1 MRPPRILFVYQFLT
15 LGGVEVVM
23 QTRLKELGRR
33 GIQARMLFLAESR
46 GGEAIFEKM
55 GDQVAVHTS
64 VTEIEKYL
72 RDFNPDWISTIDTPE
87 IIPIARRA
95 VPEARIAYEV
105 HTPYSAYYDLV
116 LDRDLLD
123 GVSGILVPSQS
134 QKEFIALRLAR
145 PLPIE
150 VVPNSTP
157 KEFFQTPQSA
167 LEAKPAK
174 RNIVMWVGRLDE
186 LKNWRGFI
194 QLAARVRKRIES
206 EFWIVGG
213 LHNHE
218 ESNLL
223 EAVQTAGLMD
233 SFRWLPAVPYE
244 DMPRLY
250 SFVGASGGCLVS
262 TSWGESFGMAAL
274 EAMASRCP
282 VIASDVVGLRDI
294 VRPGE
299 TGWLYPS
306 MDLDRA
312 CDFVLE
318 ALQDQSAREKLVENA
333 ELEARKLTPALTVDR
348 LLGLFADWSAIASN
362 AETFSSERKKLVDKL
377 KRNAE
382 SQAARL
388 DSLSRRLEERE
399 QATRELTEQLAEKG
413 KLVESLAAQVFEKA
427 KPRIDPCLVLLLP
440 AGNEEARSVIRTTA
454 FWRASLVVAVSESG
468 PAVLELDPSL
478 REVTLLSLSDDS
490 FGSFLRLAA
499 GTIAEGAPAS
509 ADVVVVDA
517 TRFDIKTALA
527 VIKSSRD
534 ENPEA
539 AIVSAI
545 DFTSENVSQ
554 RASLGFDLGASWIE
568 RELWDEVM
576 PRLASRETVSECNS
590 EFADAAQQ
598 RSRAVVLAPISPLSH
613 PLSIS
618 QEERSSL
625 GDAVSRQ
632 QQLLLRRVGESKG
645 AVIFLPSMAWDS
657 DFVQRPHHL
666 ARQFARLGYVSI
678 YHSTS
683 LRDALIGFREI
694 EPNLYIFFG
703 PEAFLN
709 AIPDSVIWAFTYNYA
724 LSDSYPDS
732 ARIVYDLIDDIE
744 VFPGDVSE
752 LEEKHSRALREADV
766 VATVSR
772 RLVEQISHLRPD
784 AIYLP
789 NAVEA
794 ERFAD
799 DSSAVPNDPDIAA
812 LLKEGK
818 PIAGYYGV
826 LADWVD
832 YELVGSLAR
841 SRPDWNFLLIGSA
854 YDNSFQERGRRL
866 LDHANVRC
874 IGSRPY
880 EALAGYLRLFDVA
893 LIPFVINNVTLSAS
907 PLKLY
912 EYFAGGK
919 PVISTAIPECES
931 MPEVQIARTAE
942 EFSQSLDP
950 VKAKGLDKGFQK
962 RVRALAKENSWFAR
976 AQTVIEVLKRNAAD
990 GTTDRRRPS
999 SDESIRERN
1008 APAPPAVV
1016 GEQMVQLL
1024 SMKLAETQKIISDRE
1039 SGISWLLTHL
1049 TELEKTIA
1057 TRDETVERISAR
1069 LTEHEQREQAFK
1081 TQQVEADTL
1090 RSKLAT
1096 AEETVRVR
1104 DEAIA
1109 WLQTELEESNKR
1121 GAALTALNESL
1132 TAKLIKWE
1140 SVLETL
1146 TGELADQRER
1156 AAALS
1161 AELADQRERAA
1172 ALSVELADQ
1181 RERAA
1186 ALSAELARYRERA
1199 DGLSAEVAHQQ
1210 KLARSLEA
1218 RLAENDKRLRHYAGR
1233 TDKQEEIIKQRDE
1246 GIAWLRG
1253 ELEESGKKNQRLAGS
1268 NNFLKMRLEKDEAAI
1283 QNLQQ
1288 HLSATD
1294 LELAR
1299 IKRSLGWRLLS
1310 RYGKIK
1316 YRYLLPLYRA
1326 LNLFP
1331 YELEP
1336 LVEQRALSSLPT
1348 QITFDESAVS
1358 FAETATV
1365 KQPLEG
1371 AATGRIEEH
1380 HTLRI
1385 EAREVFEAGEKL
1397 DFYESVTLLP
1407 RLRQEEIAAILD
1419 KRPPAEPLHRQDVI
1433 CFSIIDWEF
1442 RYQRPQQVM
1451 SQFAAHGHRIF
1462 YISTSRFLSPDA
1474 APRVAVKRIKENV
1487 YEVHLAALRIPDVY
1501 GEVIDGDNK
1510 AALLDSL
1517 DELRRTH
1524 RINDAIGYTMIA
1536 SWGGVALD
1544 AKRLWGWRTI
1554 YDCMDEWENFPGVK
1568 RDLLDM
1574 EQRLVQDC
1582 DLLVV
1587 TAQRLWEK
1595 WEPYERTMVLA
1606 RNGVDI
1612 EFYDGHCHPNS
1623 ILPEIKHPVIGYY
1636 GAIADW
1642 FDLELMTHAA
1652 KARPEYTFVLLGG
1665 VFNLDVSELESLP
1678 NVRLLGQQPYETM
1691 PQYLYHFDVCMIP
1704 FKINPITEATDP
1716 VKLYEYLSAGKP
1728 VVSVALSEVEDYGEY
1743 LYIARDNDDFVA
1755 KLDAAVEEDN
1765 REMVSRRRKFA
1776 EQHTWKQRY
1785 KTIEAGITLV
1795 TPRVSIIIVSY
1806 NNLVLNKL
1814 CLESLIRNTEY
1825 PNYEIIVVD
1834 NASKDG
1840 TPAYLRY
1847 MNARFPNISIIL
1859 NDGNNG
1865 FARANNQGIAR
1876 SSGDYIVLLN
1886 NDTIVPPGWL
1896 SRLLRHLENGEIG
1909 MIGPLTNFVG
1919 NEAKLEVDY
1928 QTWGEMEA
1936 FAARHVW
1943 EHDGESADI
1952 YMLAMFCVAFKRDTY
1967 DEIGPL
1973 DEQFGLGMFE
1983 DDDYAQRMKAKG
1995 YRVMCAADAFVHHFG
2010 QAAFKKLI
2018 EDGRYNPLFDE
2029 NRSYFETKWNVEWV
2043 PHVHK
2048 RLKFE
2053 RMRHAALERQAV
2065 GKKR

>member
-23 QTRLKELGRR
+23 QTRLKELARR
-33 GIQARMLFLAESR
+33 GIQARMLFLAESN
-46 GGEAIFEKM
+46 GGESIFEKM
-55 GDQVAVHTS
+55 GDQVAVRTS
-64 VTEIEKYL
+64 PAEIEKYL
-72 RDFNPDWISTIDTPE
+72 NDFKPDWISTIDTPE
-87 IIPIARRA
+87 IIPIARRT
-95 VPEARIAYEV
+95 VPDAKLAYEV
-105 HTPYSAYYDLV
+105 HTPYSAFYDLV

-123 GVSGILVPSQS
+123 GVSGIIVPSQS

-150 VVPNSTP
+150 VVPNSIP
-157 KEFFQTPQSA
+157 KEFFQTPQRN
-167 LEAKPAK
+167 LQK

-194 QLAARVRKRIES
+194 QLAARVRESIEA

-218 ESNLL
+218 DANLF
-223 EAVQTAGLMD
+223 EAIQKADLMD
-233 SFRWLPAVPYE
+233 SIRWLPAVNYE
-244 DMPRLY
+244 AMPRLY

-318 ALQDQSAREKLVENA
+318 ALQDQTAREKVIENA
-333 ELEARKLTPALTVDR
+333 ELEARKLTPAATIDR
-348 LLGLFADWSAIASN
+348 LLELFSDWSTIAPN
-362 AETFSSERKKLVDKL
+362 AEAFSPERGRLMDKL
-377 KRNAE
+377 RRNAE
-382 SQAARL
+382 SQSARL
-388 DSLSRRLEERE
+388 DSLSRQLEEQG
-399 QATRELTEQLAEKG
+399 QATKKLTEQLAEKG
-413 KLVESLAAQVFEKA
+413 RLVESLASQVFEKTKVA
-427 KPRIDPCLVLLLP
+427 IDPCLALRLP
-440 AGNEEARSVIRTTA
+440 ARIEEARLVVRTTS
-454 FWRASLVVAVSESG
+454 FWRSSVVVAAASDSERAALETD
-468 PAVLELDPSL
+468 PAFRD
-478 REVTLLSLSDDS
+478 VTLLSLSDNS
-490 FGSFLRLAA
+490 FGGFIRIAA
-499 GTIAEGAPAS
+499 GAIADNAPAS

-517 TRFDIKTALA
+517 TRFDIKTALS
-527 VIKSSRD
+527 VIQTTRD

-539 AIVSAI
+539 AIVSAL
-545 DFTSENVSQ
+545 DFTSADTLQKSTVG
-554 RASLGFDLGASWIE
+554 LDLGASWID
-568 RELWDEVM
+568 RRLWDDAI
-576 PRLASRETVSECNS
+576 PRLTGGETVSECS
-590 EFADAAQQ
+590 SGFAEAARQ
-598 RSRAVVLAPISPLSH
+598 RSKAVVLAPISPLAH
-613 PLSIS
+613 PMPMSA
-618 QEERSSL
+618 EERTSL
-625 GDAVSRQ
+625 GDVVLK
-632 QQLLLRRVGESKG
+632 QLESVITRVRDSKG
-645 AVIFLPSMAWDS
+645 AVIFLPSMAWDT

-678 YHSTS
+678 YCTAFPQ
-683 LRDALIGFREI
+683 DALIGFREV
-694 EPNLYIFFG
+694 EPNLYLSFG
-703 PEAFLN
+703 PDAVVH
-709 AIPDSVIWAFTYNYA
+709 AIPDPVIWAFTYNYQ
-724 LSDSYPDS
+724 LSDGFPAT

-744 VFPGDVSE
+744 VFPGDPAE
-752 LEEKHSRALREADV
+752 LAAKHSRALREADV

-772 RLVEQISHLRPD
+772 RLLEQVNHLRPD
-784 AIYLP
+784 ALYLP
-789 NAVEA
+789 NAAEP

-799 DSSAVPNDPDIAA
+799 DSLAVPDDPQIAE

-826 LADWVD
+826 LADWID
-832 YELVGSLAR
+832 YELLGSVAR
-841 SRPDWNFLLIGSA
+841 SRPDWNFLLIGSP
-854 YDNSFQERGRRL
+854 YDNSLQERGRRL
-866 LDHANVRC
+866 LDHPNVRW

-880 EALAGYLRLFDVA
+880 ESLAAYLRLFDVA
-893 LIPFVINNVTLSAS
+893 LIPFIINNITLSAS

-919 PVISTAIPECES
+919 PVISTPIPECES
-931 MPEVQIARTAE
+931 IPDVQIARNAE
-942 EFSQSLDP
+942 EFSQSLDL
-950 VKAKGLDKGFQK
+950 VKARGLDKRYRK
-962 RVRALAKENSWFAR
+962 RVRALAGENSWSAR
-976 AQTVIEVLKRNAAD
+976 ARTAMDFLRSKAQD
-990 GTTDRRRPS
+990 GTRVRRPAS
-999 SDESIRERN
+999 SGEPIDDSAQPEI
-1008 APAPPAVV
+1008 V
-1016 GEQMVQLL
+1016 GEQIVQLL
-1024 SMKLAETQKIISDRE
+1024 AMQLAETQNVINDRDK
-1039 SGISWLLTHL
+1039 GISWLLARL
-1049 TELEKTIA
+1049 SKLEKA
-1057 TRDETVERISAR
+1057 VESRDEAVEWLSAKLADLER
-1069 LTEHEQREQAFK
+1069 HEQAFR
-1081 TQQVEADTL
+1081 TQQAEADVL
-1090 RSKLAT
+1090 RTGLAS
-1096 AEETVRVR
+1096 AKETVRVR
-1104 DEAIA
+1104 DEALN
-1109 WLQTELEESNKR
+1109 WLQAEWE
-1121 GAALTALNESL
+1121 GAKKKIADLAALNESQS
-1132 TAKLIKWE
+1132 ARLIKWE
-1140 SVLETL
+1140 SVLQTL
-1146 TGELADQRER
+1146 TAELAHQRER
-1156 AAALS
+1156 GN
-1161 AELADQRERAA
+1161 ELA
-1172 ALSVELADQ
+1172 
-1181 RERAA
+1181 
-1186 ALSAELARYRERA
+1186 
-1199 DGLSAEVAHQQ
+1199 AEVANRYERI
-1210 KLARSLEA
+1210 ASLEA
-1218 RLAENDKRLRHYAGR
+1218 RLSQNDKTLQRYAGR
-1233 TDKQEEIIKQRDE
+1233 TSKQEEMLKQRDE

-1253 ELEESGKKNQRLAGS
+1253 ELEETGKKNQRLVGS
-1268 NNFLKMRLEKDEAAI
+1268 NNFLKMQLEKDEAAI
-1283 QNLQQ
+1283 RSLQQ
-1288 HLSATD
+1288 HLSARD
-1294 LELAR
+1294 VELTG
-1299 IKRSLGWRLLS
+1299 ITRSLGWRLLS

-1326 LNLFP
+1326 LHLLP
-1331 YELEP
+1331 AEP
-1336 LVEQRALSSLPT
+1336 KASTAQPFLTPPPAQVSY
-1348 QITFDESAVS
+1348 DESAVNL
-1358 FAETATV
+1358 AEGLPERPAI
-1365 KQPLEG
+1365 EG
-1371 AATGRIEEH
+1371 PAAEQIGRNTRLQVEPSPG
-1380 HTLRI
+1380 
-1385 EAREVFEAGEKL
+1385 FEGGDKV

-1407 RLRQEEIAAILD
+1407 RLRQEEITAILD
-1419 KRPPAEPLHRQDVI
+1419 RRPSAEPPYRQDVI

-1442 RYQRPQQVM
+1442 RYQRPQQIM
-1451 SQFAAHGHRIF
+1451 SQFAAHGHRVF
-1462 YISTSRFLSPDA
+1462 YISTTRFLSADA
-1474 APRVAVKRIKENV
+1474 TPRVAVKRIKENV
-1487 YEVHLAALRIPDVY
+1487 YEVQLAAQRTPDVY

-1510 AALLDSL
+1510 EALLDSL

-1524 RINDAIGYTMIA
+1524 RINDAVGYTMIA
-1536 SWGGVALD
+1536 SWGAVALD

-1568 RDLLDM
+1568 RDILDQ

-1595 WEPYERTMVLA
+1595 WEPYERTTVLA

-1612 EFYDGHCHPNS
+1612 DFYDRHYHPNS
-1623 ILPEIKHPVIGYY
+1623 ILPEVKHPVIGYY

-1642 FDLELMTHAA
+1642 FDLELMTYAA

-1678 NVRLLGQQPYETM
+1678 NVLLLGQQPYETM

-1743 LYIARDNDDFVA
+1743 LYIARDSDDFVA

-1765 REMVSRRRKFA
+1765 REMISRRRKFA

-1814 CLESLIRNTEY
+1814 CLESLIRNTEH

-1847 MNARFPNISIIL
+1847 MAAQYPNISIIL

-1886 NDTIVPPGWL
+1886 NDTIVPRGWL
-1896 SRLLRHLENGEIG
+1896 SRLLRHLENSEIG

-1919 NEAKLEVDY
+1919 NEAKLDVDY

-1943 EHDGESADI
+1943 EHDGQSADI

-1995 YRVMCAADAFVHHFG
+1995 YRVICAADAFVHHFG

-2029 NRSYFETKWNVEWV
+2029 NRSYFETKWNVVWV

-2053 RMRHAALERQAV
+2053 RLSHAAHERQAV

>member
-23 QTRLKELGRR
+23 QTRLKELARR

-55 GDQVAVHTS
+55 GDQVAVHTRAA
-64 VTEIEKYL
+64 EIETYL

-87 IIPIARRA
+87 IIPIARRT
-95 VPEARIAYEV
+95 VPNARIAYEV

-123 GVSGILVPSQS
+123 GVSGIIVPSQS

-150 VVPNSTP
+150 VVANSTP
-157 KEFFQTPQSA
+157 KEFFHARQSSPRA
-167 LEAKPAK
+167 EAAK
-174 RNIVMWVGRLDE
+174 RSIVMWVGRLDD

-194 QLAARVRKRIES
+194 QLAARVRKRIEA

-218 ESNLL
+218 EANLF
-223 EAVQTAGLMD
+223 EAIQAAGLMD
-233 SFRWLPAVPYE
+233 SFRWLPAVNYE

-250 SFVGASGGCLVS
+250 SFVGASGGCVVS

-306 MDLDRA
+306 MNLDRA

-318 ALQDQSAREKLVENA
+318 ALQDPTARQRIIESA
-333 ELEARKLTPALTVDR
+333 ELAARKLTPAATVDR
-348 LLGLFADWSAIASN
+348 LLELFSNWSTSAPE
-362 AETFSSERKKLVDKL
+362 AETFSSGRTRLVDEL
-377 KRNAE
+377 RRNAE
-382 SQAARL
+382 SQAARIE
-388 DSLSRRLEERE
+388 SLSRRLDERE
-399 QATRELTEQLAEKG
+399 QATKKLTEQLAEKG
-413 KLVESLAAQVFEKA
+413 QLVESLASKVFEKE
-427 KPRIDPCLVLLLP
+427 KPVIDPCLALRLP
-440 AGNEEARSVIRTTA
+440 AEIEEARLVIRTTA
-454 FWRASLVVAVSESG
+454 FWHASVVVAAAHES
-468 PAVLELDPSL
+468 AHAALASDPSL
-478 REVTLLSLSDDS
+478 RDVTLLDLSDNS
-490 FGSFLRLAA
+490 FGSFLVTAA
-499 GTIAEGAPAS
+499 KAIAERAPAS
-509 ADVVVVDA
+509 ADVVVLDA
-517 TRFDIKTALA
+517 TRFDIKTALST
-527 VIKSSRD
+527 IKSSRD

-545 DFTSENVSQ
+545 DFASENGPR
-554 RASLGFDLGASWIE
+554 RATIGLDLGASWID
-568 RELWDEVM
+568 RELWDEAI
-576 PRLASRETVSECNS
+576 PRLANRETVSECSS

-598 RSRAVVLAPISPLSH
+598 RSRAVVLAPISPLSY

-632 QQLLLRRVGESKG
+632 QELVLKRVRESEG

-666 ARQFARLGYVSI
+666 ARYLARLGYVSI

-683 LRDALIGFREI
+683 FQDALIGFREV
-694 EPNLYIFFG
+694 ERNLYVFFG
-703 PEAFLN
+703 PETVLH
-709 AIPDSVIWAFTYNYA
+709 AIPDPVIWAFTYNYQ
-724 LSDSYPDS
+724 LSDGYPSS
-732 ARIVYDLIDDIE
+732 ARVVYDLIDDIE
-744 VFPGDVSE
+744 VFPGDAAKLKAS
-752 LEEKHSRALREADV
+752 HSRALREADV

-772 RLVEQISHLRPD
+772 RLLEQVKDLRPD

-794 ERFAD
+794 DRFAD
-799 DSSAVPNDPDIAA
+799 DSLAMRDDPEIAA

-832 YELVGSLAR
+832 YELVDSLAR
-841 SRPDWNFLLIGSA
+841 SRSDWNFLLIGPA
-854 YDNSFQERGRRL
+854 YDNSLQQRGRRL
-866 LDHANVRC
+866 LDHPNVRW

-880 EALAGYLRLFDVA
+880 ESLAAYLRLFDVA

-912 EYFAGGK
+912 EYFGGGK

-931 MPEVQIARTAE
+931 IPEVQIARTAE
-942 EFSQSLDP
+942 EFADSLDS
-950 VKAKGLDKGFQK
+950 VKAKGLDERYKERI
-962 RVRALAKENSWFAR
+962 RVLANENSWFAR
-976 AQTVIEVLKRNAAD
+976 AQAVITLLKSKAEEGTV
-990 GTTDRRRPS
+990 RRPRAS

-1008 APAPPAVV
+1008 APPQPAVV

-1024 SMKLAETQKIISDRE
+1024 SVKLAETQKIINERDD
-1039 SGISWLLTHL
+1039 GISWLLTRL
-1049 TELEKTIA
+1049 TKLEKTIEEREEA
-1057 TRDETVERISAR
+1057 VEWISAK
-1069 LTEHEQREQAFK
+1069 LTEHEQMEQAFK
-1081 TQQVEADTL
+1081 AQQAEADALRTTL
-1090 RSKLAT
+1090 LT

-1104 DEAIA
+1104 DEALN
-1109 WLQTELEESNKR
+1109 WLKTELEESNKK

-1132 TAKLIKWE
+1132 TARVIKWE

-1146 TGELADQRER
+1146 TSELAHQRER
-1156 AAALS
+1156 TT
-1161 AELADQRERAA
+1161 E
-1172 ALSVELADQ
+1172 
-1181 RERAA
+1181 
-1186 ALSAELARYRERA
+1186 
-1199 DGLSAEVAHQQ
+1199 LSAEVANHQQ
-1210 KLARSLEA
+1210 LTTLLEA
-1218 RLAENDKRLRHYAGR
+1218 RLAEKDKGLQHYVGR
-1233 TDKQEEIIKQRDE
+1233 TTKQEEIIKQRDE

-1253 ELEESGKKNQRLAGS
+1253 ELEESGKKKQRLAGS
-1268 NNFLKMRLEKDEAAI
+1268 NNFLKMQLEKGEAAI
-1283 QNLQQ
+1283 QRLQQ
-1288 HLSATD
+1288 HLSARD

-1299 IKRSLGWRLLS
+1299 ITRSLGWRLLS

-1326 LNLFP
+1326 LNLLP
-1331 YELEP
+1331 AEP
-1336 LVEQRALSSLPT
+1336 GPLREKPGVASLPT
-1348 QITFDESAVS
+1348 RVQFDETAGS
-1358 FAETATV
+1358 FEEMPEGQALERPAAE
-1365 KQPLEG
+1365 
-1371 AATGRIEEH
+1371 RMEEDQ
-1380 HTLRI
+1380 LRI
-1385 EAREVFEAGEKL
+1385 EPRKIFEGEVEV

-1407 RLRQEEIAAILD
+1407 RLRQEEIAALLD

-1442 RYQRPQQVM
+1442 RYQRPQQIM
-1451 SQFAAHGHRIF
+1451 SQFAAHGHRVF
-1462 YISTSRFLSPDA
+1462 YISTTRFLSSDA
-1474 APRVAVKRIKENV
+1474 APRVTVKQIKENV
-1487 YEVHLAALRIPDVY
+1487 YEVQLAAQRIPDVY
-1501 GEVIDGDNK
+1501 GEVIDDDNK
-1510 AALLDSL
+1510 EALLDSL

-1536 SWGGVALD
+1536 SWGAVALE

-1568 RDLLDM
+1568 RDILDM
-1574 EQRLVQDC
+1574 EQRLVLDC

-1595 WEPYERTMVLA
+1595 WEPYGRTMVLA
-1606 RNGVDI
+1606 RNGVDV
-1612 EFYDGHCHPNS
+1612 EFYDRHCHPNS
-1623 ILPEIKHPVIGYY
+1623 ILSEIKHPIIGYY

-1642 FDLELMTHAA
+1642 FDLKLMTHAA

-1728 VVSVALSEVEDYGEY
+1728 VVSVALAEVEDYGEY
-1743 LYIARDNDDFVA
+1743 LYIARDYDDFVA

-1785 KTIEAGITLV
+1785 KTIEAGVTLV

-1847 MNARFPNISIIL
+1847 INARFPDISIIL

-1896 SRLLRHLENGEIG
+1896 SRLLRHLENSEIG

-1919 NEAKLEVDY
+1919 NEAKLDVDY

-1943 EHDGESADI
+1943 GHDGESADI

-2018 EDGRYNPLFDE
+2018 EDGRYDPLFDE

-2053 RMRHAALERQAV
+2053 RLARGAAERQAV

>member
-23 QTRLKELGRR
+23 QTRLKELSRR

-55 GDQVAVHTS
+55 GDQVAVHTGAA
-64 VTEIEKYL
+64 EIEKYL

-87 IIPIARRA
+87 IIPIARKA
-95 VPEARIAYEV
+95 VPDARIAYEV

-123 GVSGILVPSQS
+123 GVSGIIVPSQS

-150 VVPNSTP
+150 VVPNSIP
-157 KEFFQTPQSA
+157 KEFFQTPQSTP
-167 LEAKPAK
+167 EAKTAK
-174 RNIVMWVGRLDE
+174 RNIVMWVGRLDD

-194 QLAARVRKRIES
+194 QLAERVRERIEA

-218 ESNLL
+218 ESNLV
-223 EAVQTAGLMD
+223 EAVRTAGFMD
-233 SFRWLPAVPYE
+233 SFRWVPGVKYE
-244 DMPRLY
+244 NMPRLY
-250 SFVGASGGCLVS
+250 SFVGASGGCMVS

-318 ALQDQSAREKLVENA
+318 ALQDHNARQKIIESA
-333 ELEARKLTPALTVDR
+333 ELEARKLTPAATVDR
-348 LLGLFADWSAIASN
+348 LLELCSDWSTIAPN
-362 AETFSSERKKLVDKL
+362 TETFLSERKGLVDKL
-377 KRNAE
+377 RRNAE

-399 QATRELTEQLAEKG
+399 RATRTLTDQLAEKG
-413 KLVESLAAQVFEKA
+413 QLVESLAAQVFEKA
-427 KPRIDPCLVLLLP
+427 KSAIEPCLVLRLP
-440 AGNEEARSVIRTTA
+440 AGIEEARLVIRTTA
-454 FWRASLVVAVSESG
+454 FWHASVVVAAASDSER
-468 PAVLELDPSL
+468 AALETDPSF
-478 REVTLLSLSDDS
+478 RDVTLLDLNDNS
-490 FGSFLRLAA
+490 FGSFLRTAA
-499 GTIAEGAPAS
+499 RAIADGAPAS

-517 TRFDIKTALA
+517 TRFDIKTGLSL
-527 VIKSSRD
+527 IKSSRD
-534 ENPEA
+534 QDPEA
-539 AIVSAI
+539 AIVSAL
-545 DFTSENVSQ
+545 DFTSENVSR
-554 RASLGFDLGASWIE
+554 RAALGFDLGASWID
-568 RELWDEVM
+568 RELWDEAM
-576 PRLASRETVSECNS
+576 PRLAGRETVSECCS
-590 EFADAAQQ
+590 EFAEAAQQ
-598 RSRAVVLAPISPLSH
+598 RSRAVVLVPISPRSH

-625 GDAVSRQ
+625 GDVVLRQ
-632 QQLLLRRVGESKG
+632 QELVLRRVRESKG
-645 AVIFLPSMAWDS
+645 AVIFLPSMSCES

-666 ARQFARLGYVSI
+666 ARYLARLGYVSI

-683 LRDALIGFREI
+683 PRDGLIGFREV
-694 EPNLYIFFG
+694 ERNLYLFFG
-703 PEAFLN
+703 PEAVLH
-709 AIPDSVIWAFTYNYA
+709 AIPDPVIWTFTYNYP
-724 LSDSYPDS
+724 LSDGYPDS

-744 VFPGDVSE
+744 VFPGDAAE
-752 LEEKHSRALREADV
+752 LEASHSRALREADV

-772 RLVEQISHLRPD
+772 RLLEQVKSLRPE

-799 DSSAVPNDPDIAA
+799 DSLAVPNDPEIAA
-812 LLKEGK
+812 LLKDGK

-826 LADWVD
+826 MADWVD

-841 SRPDWNFLLIGSA
+841 SRSDWNFLLIGSA
-854 YDNSFQERGRRL
+854 YDNSLQDRGRRL
-866 LDHANVRC
+866 LDHPNVRL

-880 EALAGYLRLFDVA
+880 EALAAYLQLFDVA
-893 LIPFVINNVTLSAS
+893 LIPFVINKVTLAAS

-919 PVISTAIPECES
+919 PVISTPIPECES
-931 MPEVQIARTAE
+931 IPEVQIGRTAE
-942 EFSQSLDP
+942 EFSQSLDL
-950 VKAKGLDKGFQK
+950 VKARGLDKGYKK
-962 RVRALAKENSWFAR
+962 RVRALANENSWLAR
-976 AQTVIEVLKRNAAD
+976 AQTVAELLKSNATD
-990 GTTDRRRPS
+990 GTGDRRRRS
-999 SDESIRERN
+999 TDESKREGN
-1008 APAPPAVV
+1008 APAQAAVV
-1016 GEQMVQLL
+1016 GDQMVQLL
-1024 SMKLAETQKIISDRE
+1024 AMKLAETQKIISDRD
-1039 SGISWLLTHL
+1039 SGISWLLTRL
-1049 TELEKTIA
+1049 TKLEKTIE
-1057 TRDETVERISAR
+1057 TRDEKVEWISAK
-1069 LTEHEQREQAFK
+1069 LTEHEQVEQALR
-1081 TQQVEADTL
+1081 TQQVEGDTL
-1090 RSKLAT
+1090 RTKLAT

-1104 DEAIA
+1104 DEALN
-1109 WLQTELEESNKR
+1109 WLQTELAEAKKR
-1121 GAALTALNESL
+1121 SEALTALNESL
-1132 TAKLIKWE
+1132 TARFINWE
-1140 SVLETL
+1140 SVLATL
-1146 TGELADQRER
+1146 TAELAHQREG
-1156 AAALS
+1156 ATALS
-1161 AELADQRERAA
+1161 AELVRHRERA
-1172 ALSVELADQ
+1172 D
-1181 RERAA
+1181 
-1186 ALSAELARYRERA
+1186 ALSAE
-1199 DGLSAEVAHQQ
+1199 VVNQQ
-1210 KLARSLEA
+1210 ELTTSLEA
-1218 RLAENDKRLRHYAGR
+1218 RLLEKVKILQRYAGE
-1233 TDKQEEIIKQRDE
+1233 TSKQEEMLKQRDE
-1246 GIAWLRG
+1246 EIAWLRG
-1253 ELEESGKKNQRLAGS
+1253 ELEENLKKNQRLVGS
-1268 NNFLKMRLEKDEAAI
+1268 NNFLKMQLEKDETAI
-1283 QNLQQ
+1283 HSLRQ
-1288 HLSATD
+1288 HLSARD
-1294 LELAR
+1294 LELTR
-1299 IKRSLGWRLLS
+1299 ITRSLGWKLLS
-1310 RYGKIK
+1310 RYGKFK

-1326 LNLFP
+1326 LNLLP
-1331 YELEP
+1331 AEP
-1336 LVEQRALSSLPT
+1336 KPLTEQAALASLPT
-1348 QITFDESAVS
+1348 QVTFDESAVS
-1358 FAETATV
+1358 FAEMAPEGQSLKGRV
-1365 KQPLEG
+1365 AERIDEYSNLRIAPREILEG
-1371 AATGRIEEH
+1371 G
-1380 HTLRI
+1380 
-1385 EAREVFEAGEKL
+1385 EV

-1419 KRPPAEPLHRQDVI
+1419 KQPPAEPLHRQDVI

-1442 RYQRPQQVM
+1442 RYQRPQQIM
-1451 SQFAAHGHRIF
+1451 SQFAAHGHRVF
-1462 YISTSRFLSPDA
+1462 YISTTRFLSPDA
-1474 APRVAVKRIKENV
+1474 VPRVAVKQIKENV
-1487 YEVHLAALRIPDVY
+1487 YEVQLAAHRIPDVY

-1510 AALLDSL
+1510 EALLDSL

-1536 SWGGVALD
+1536 SWGAVALE

-1554 YDCMDEWENFPGVK
+1554 YDCMDEWKNFPGVK
-1568 RDLLDM
+1568 RDILDM

-1595 WEPYERTMVLA
+1595 WEPYERAMVLA

-1612 EFYDGHCHPNS
+1612 EFYDSHCHPNS
-1623 ILPEIKHPVIGYY
+1623 ILPEIKHPIVGYY

-1652 KARPEYTFVLLGG
+1652 KARPDYTFVLLGG

-1728 VVSVALSEVEDYGEY
+1728 VVSAALSEVEDYSEY

-1755 KLDAAVEEDN
+1755 KLDEAVEEDN
-1765 REMVSRRRKFA
+1765 REMVLRRRKFA
-1776 EQHTWKQRY
+1776 EKHTWKQRY

-1814 CLESLIRNTEY
+1814 CLESLVRNTEY

-1847 MNARFPNISIIL
+1847 MNAHFPSISIIL

-1876 SSGDYIVLLN
+1876 STGDYIVLLN

-1896 SRLLRHLENGEIG
+1896 SRLLRHLDNGEIG

-1919 NEAKLEVDY
+1919 NEAKLDVDY

-1943 EHDGESADI
+1943 DHDGESADI

-2053 RMRHAALERQAV
+2053 RLPHAALERQAV

>member
-64 VTEIEKYL
+64 PAEIEKYF

-95 VPEARIAYEV
+95 VPDARIAYEV
-105 HTPYSAYYDLV
+105 HTPYASYYDLV

-123 GVSGILVPSQS
+123 GVSGIIVPSQS

-150 VVPNSTP
+150 VVPNSIP
-157 KEFFQTPQSA
+157 EEFFQTSQST
-167 LEAKPAK
+167 LESKAAK
-174 RNIVMWVGRLDE
+174 RKLVMWVGRLDD

-194 QLAARVRKRIES
+194 QLAARVRKRVEA

-218 ESNLL
+218 ESNLF
-223 EAVQTAGLMD
+223 EAVKTAGLMD
-233 SFRWLPAVPYE
+233 SFRWLPAVPYD

-318 ALQDQSAREKLVENA
+318 ALQDQSARQKLVENA
-333 ELEARKLTPALTVDR
+333 ELEARKLTPAATVDR
-348 LLGLFADWSAIASN
+348 LLELFTNWSTIAPT

-377 KRNAE
+377 RRNAE

-399 QATRELTEQLAEKG
+399 QATRKLTEQLAEKG
-413 KLVESLAAQVFEKA
+413 QLIENLAAQVFEKETPA
-427 KPRIDPCLVLLLP
+427 IDPCLVLRLP
-440 AGNEEARSVIRTTA
+440 AGIEEARLVIRTTA
-454 FWRASLVVAVSESG
+454 FWRASFVVAVGESE
-468 PAVLELDPSL
+468 PAVFETDPAL
-478 REVTLLSLSDDS
+478 RDVTVLSLSDDS
-490 FGSFLRLAA
+490 FGGFLRLAA
-499 GTIAEGAPAS
+499 RAIAEGAPAS

-517 TRFDIKTALA
+517 TRFDIKAALA
-527 VIKSSRD
+527 VIKSGRD

-539 AIVSAI
+539 AIISAF

-554 RASLGFDLGASWIE
+554 RATLGFDLGASWID
-568 RELWDEVM
+568 RELWDEAM
-576 PRLASRETVSECNS
+576 PRLANRETVSEIS
-590 EFADAAQQ
+590 SDFAEAAQQ
-598 RSRAVVLAPISPLSH
+598 RSRTVVLAPISPLSH
-613 PLSIS
+613 PFSIS
-618 QEERSSL
+618 QKERSSL
-625 GDAVSRQ
+625 GDAVARQ
-632 QQLLLRRVGESKG
+632 QELVLSRVRESEG
-645 AVIFLPSMAWDS
+645 AVIFLPSMAWNS

-683 LRDALIGFREI
+683 PRDALIGFREI

-703 PEAFLN
+703 PEAVLH
-709 AIPDSVIWAFTYNYA
+709 AVPDPVIWAFTYNYP
-724 LSDSYPDS
+724 LSDSYSDS

-744 VFPGDVSE
+744 VFPGDAAE
-752 LEEKHSRALREADV
+752 LQENHSRALREADV

-772 RLVEQISHLRPD
+772 RLVGQINHLRPD

-799 DSSAVPNDPDIAA
+799 DSLAVPNDPDLAA
-812 LLKEGK
+812 LLKEDK

-854 YDNSFQERGRRL
+854 YDNSLQERGRRL
-866 LDHANVRC
+866 LDHPNVRW

-880 EALAGYLRLFDVA
+880 ESLPAYLRLFDVA

-919 PVISTAIPECES
+919 PVISTPIPECAS
-931 MPEVQIARTAE
+931 IPEVHIARTAE
-942 EFSQSLDP
+942 EFSQSLDA
-950 VKAKGLDKGFQK
+950 VKAKGLDKGFQR
-962 RVRALAKENSWFAR
+962 RVRALANENSWFAR
-976 AQTVIEVLKRNAAD
+976 ARTVTELLKRNAAD
-990 GTTDRRRPS
+990 GTRNRRRPS
-999 SDESIRERN
+999 SDGSIRERN

-1024 SMKLAETQKIISDRE
+1024 SMKLAETQKVISDRDI
-1039 SGISWLLTHL
+1039 GINWLLTRL
-1049 TELEKTIA
+1049 GNLEKTIE
-1057 TRDETVERISAR
+1057 TRDQTVEWISAR
-1069 LTEHEQREQAFK
+1069 LTEHEQMEQAFK
-1081 TQQVEADTL
+1081 AQQVEADTL
-1090 RSKLAT
+1090 QTRLAS
-1096 AEETVRVR
+1096 ADETVRVR
-1104 DEAIA
+1104 EEAIT

-1132 TAKLIKWE
+1132 TARLIKWE

-1146 TGELADQRER
+1146 TGELAHQRER
-1156 AAALS
+1156 T
-1161 AELADQRERAA
+1161 AE
-1172 ALSVELADQ
+1172 S
-1181 RERAA
+1181 
-1186 ALSAELARYRERA
+1186 
-1199 DGLSAEVAHQQ
+1199 SAEVVNQ
-1210 KLARSLEA
+1210 KKRTASLEA
-1218 RLAENDKRLRHYAGR
+1218 QLVGKDKSLQNFVGR
-1233 TDKQEEIIKQRDE
+1233 TNKQQEIIKQRDE
-1246 GIAWLRG
+1246 GIAWLKG
-1253 ELEESGKKNQRLAGS
+1253 ELEESRKKNQRLAGS
-1268 NNFLKMRLEKDEAAI
+1268 NNFLKMQLEKDEAAI

-1288 HLSATD
+1288 HLSARD
-1294 LELAR
+1294 LELSR
-1299 IKRSLGWRLLS
+1299 ITRSLGWRLLR

-1326 LNLFP
+1326 LNLIP
-1331 YELEP
+1331 AEPKP
-1336 LVEQRALSSLPT
+1336 LVEQRALSSVPT
-1348 QITFDESAVS
+1348 QVHFDESAAG
-1358 FAETATV
+1358 FTETAT
-1365 KQPLEG
+1365 EG
-1371 AATGRIEEH
+1371 QLLGGAPTHRIEDD
-1380 HTLRI
+1380 HTVRI
-1385 EAREVFEAGEKL
+1385 EPREIFEAGEKA

-1419 KRPPAEPLHRQDVI
+1419 KRPPAQPLHRQDVI

-1442 RYQRPQQVM
+1442 RYQRPQQIM
-1451 SQFAAHGHRIF
+1451 SQFAAHGHRVF
-1462 YISTSRFLSPDA
+1462 YISTSRFLSADA
-1474 APRVAVKRIKENV
+1474 APRVAVKQIKENV
-1487 YEVHLAALRIPDVY
+1487 YEVQLAAQRIPDVY

-1510 AALLDSL
+1510 EALLDSL

-1524 RINDAIGYTMIA
+1524 GINEAIGYTMIA
-1536 SWGGVALD
+1536 SWGAVALE

-1568 RDLLDM
+1568 RDILDM

-1612 EFYDGHCHPNS
+1612 EFYDRHCHPNS
-1623 ILPEIKHPVIGYY
+1623 ILSEIKHPVIGYY

-1743 LYIARDNDDFVA
+1743 LYIARDSDDFVA

-1847 MNARFPNISIIL
+1847 MNAQFPSVSIIL

-1886 NDTIVPPGWL
+1886 NDTVVPPGWL
-1896 SRLLRHLENGEIG
+1896 SRLLRHLENSEIG

-1919 NEAKLEVDY
+1919 NEAKLDVDY

-2053 RMRHAALERQAV
+2053 RLPHAALERQAV